1 MPYIINKTN
10 GAKITTVQDG
20 TIDTTSLD
28 IILVGKNYTGYG
40 ETFNENFVKMLEN
53 FASVTQPAKKI
64 TGQLWFDAT
73 SKKIKVYDGLQFKSI
88 GIVENGDNKPSGY
101 NAGDLWFNKSEGRLY
116 AYSGAGTNWILV
128 GPLTTRASVS
138 GPITTS
144 ITADDNTDND
154 IVKMVVNGTDAFVS
168 STAEFVPNDTETD
181 FKLVFP
187 KVKRGITLASMVDSL
202 KGISYDRLAGSGNIL
217 WGTAATAMGL
227 VKSNGVYLDAD
238 DYLPRAELA
247 SFSGSI
253 TVNNDDGLLLGSQ
266 QVLKIHMINGTANI
280 SHVGNNASNTIRFNV
295 STSNLTSTSQGAYYN
310 IFSIT
315 TGSNN
320 STLILPN
327 STTTSYIGTA
337 SQTFSYGFFN
347 TLTATTIN
355 GTAISGTTVR
365 DNTNRVITN
374 ITLTAQG
381 GLSGGGSIAGPSG
394 TLAFTNTGIL
404 SITGTTN
411 QISVTAGQNPTL
423 SLPQSIHTAAA
434 VTFSSVTAGT
444 INGDA
449 IYDNTARVVTTA
461 TIAGYAVTNLQG
473 TANQVS
479 VSASL
484 GTVTV
489 STPQNIHSGAS
500 PTFNGLTLSS
510 LTASGTAN
518 VYGTWQLAAGATFQ
532 ATFADLAERYAA
544 DAEYDP
550 GTVLVV
556 GGEFE
561 VTTTSRHGDTARAG
575 IVSTAP
581 AYTLNATAGD
591 DDTHPYI
598 AIAGRVPCKV
608 IGPISKGDLLV
619 TSTVR
624 GFAERAHAN
633 DNPNATIARALETFE
648 GAEGVI
654 EVMVV

>member
-10 GAKITTVQDG
+10 GTKITTVQDG
-20 TIDTTSLD
+20 TIDTASLD

-64 TGQLWFDAT
+64 TGQVWFDAS
-73 SKKIKVYDGLQFKSI
+73 SKKLKVYDGLQFKSL
-88 GIVENGDNKPSGY
+88 GIVESGENRPAGY

-116 AYSGAGTNWILV
+116 AYSGVGTSWILV

-138 GPITTS
+138 GPITTT
-144 ITADDNTDND
+144 IKADDNTSND
-154 IVKMVVNGTDAFVS
+154 VVKMVVNGSDAFVS
-168 STAEFVPNDTETD
+168 STSEFIPNDSEID
-181 FKLVFP
+181 FKAVFP
-187 KVKRGITLASMVDSL
+187 KVKRGITLADMINSTY
-202 KGISYDRLAGSGNIL
+202 GISYDRLAGTGNIL

-238 DYLPRAELA
+238 EYLPRAELA
-247 SFSGSI
+247 SFAGSI

-280 SHVGNNASNTIRFNV
+280 SHVGNNSSNTLRFNV
-295 STSNLTSTSQGAYYN
+295 STSNLTSNNQGAYYN

-320 STLILPN
+320 SALILPN
-327 STTTSYIGTA
+327 STATSYIGTA
-337 SQTFSYGFFN
+337 SQAFSFGYIN
-347 TLTATTIN
+347 TLTSLTVN
-355 GTAISGTTVR
+355 GTAINGTTIK
-365 DNTNRVITN
+365 DSNNRVITN
-374 ITLTAQG
+374 ITLTALG

-394 TLAFTNTGIL
+394 TLTFTNTGIL
-404 SITGTTN
+404 SVTGTLN
-411 QISVTAGQNPTL
+411 QVNVTSGQNPVL

-434 VTFSSVTAGT
+434 VTFSSVTAST

-449 IYDNTARVVTTA
+449 IYDSAARVVTTA
-461 TIAGYAVTNLQG
+461 TIAGYGVTNLSG
-473 TANQVS
+473 TANQIS

-484 GTVTV
+484 GAVTL
-489 STPQNIHSGAS
+489 STPQNIHTSAS
-500 PTFNGLTLSS
+500 PTFSGLTLSS
-510 LTASGTAN
+510 LSSNGTSN
-518 VYGTWQLAAGATFQ
+518 IYGTWQLASGATFQ
-532 ATFADLAERYAA
+532 ATFADLAERYEA
-544 DAEYDP
+544 DEEYLP
-550 GTVLVV
+550 GTVLVI
-556 GGEFE
+556 GGDKE
-561 VTTTSRHGDTARAG
+561 VTTTTRHGDTARAG

-598 AIAGRVPCKV
+598 ALAGRVPCKV
-608 IGPISKGDLLV
+608 IGPITKGDLLV

-633 DNPNATIARALETFE
+633 DNPNATIARALANFE
-648 GAEGVI
+648 GTEGVI

>member
-10 GAKITTVQDG
+10 GTKITTVQDG

-28 IILVGKNYTGYG
+28 IILVGRNYTGYG

-64 TGQLWFDAT
+64 TGQVWFDAS
-73 SKKIKVYDGLQFKSI
+73 SKKIKVYDGLQFKSL
-88 GIVENGDNKPSGY
+88 GIIESGDNRPAGY
-101 NAGDLWFNKSEGRLY
+101 NAGDLWFNKGEGRLY
-116 AYSGAGTNWILV
+116 AYSGVGTSWILV

-138 GPITTS
+138 GPITAS
-144 ITADDNTDND
+144 IKADDNTSND
-154 IVKMVVNGTDAFVS
+154 VVKMVVNGSDAFVS
-168 STAEFVPNDTETD
+168 STAEFVPNNSETD
-181 FKLVFP
+181 FKLVFS
-187 KVKRGITLASMVDSL
+187 KVKRGITLANMVDSTY
-202 KGISYDRLAGSGNIL
+202 GISYDRVAGSGNIM

-266 QVLKIHMINGTANI
+266 QVLKIHMIDGTANI
-280 SHVGNNASNTIRFNV
+280 SHVGNNASNTMRFNV
-295 STSNLTSTSQGAYYN
+295 TTANLTSNNQGSYYN

-320 STLILPN
+320 RTLILPN
-327 STTTSYIGTA
+327 STSTSFIGTA
-337 SQTFSYGFFN
+337 TQAFTYGFFN
-347 TLTATTIN
+347 TVTAATIIGTTIN
-355 GTAISGTTVR
+355 GTTIR

-404 SITGTTN
+404 SITGTAN

-449 IYDNTARVVTTA
+449 INDNGSRVVTAA
-461 TIAGYAVTNLQG
+461 TIAGYAVTSLSG
-473 TANQVS
+473 TANQIS
-479 VSASL
+479 ASASL
-484 GTVTV
+484 GVVTLT
-489 STPQNIHSGAS
+489 TPQNIHTGAS
-500 PTFNGLTLSS
+500 PTFNGLTLNSLSS
-510 LTASGTAN
+510 NGTAN
-518 VYGTWQLAAGATFQ
+518 IFGTWQLASGATFQ

-561 VTTTSRHGDTARAG
+561 VTTTTRHGDTARAG

-581 AYTLNATAGD
+581 AYTLNATAGN

-608 IGPISKGDLLV
+608 IGPITKGDLLV

-648 GAEGVI
+648 GIEGVI

>member
-238 DYLPRAELA
+238 DYLPRAEV
-247 SFSGSI
+247 SG
-253 TVNNDDGLLLGSQ
+253 V
-266 QVLKIHMINGTANI
+266 
-280 SHVGNNASNTIRFNV
+280 
-295 STSNLTSTSQGAYYN
+295 
-310 IFSIT
+310 
-315 TGSNN
+315 
-320 STLILPN
+320 
-327 STTTSYIGTA
+327 
-337 SQTFSYGFFN
+337 
-347 TLTATTIN
+347 
-355 GTAISGTTVR
+355 
-365 DNTNRVITN
+365 
-374 ITLTAQG
+374 
-381 GLSGGGSIAGPSG
+381 
-394 TLAFTNTGIL
+394 
-404 SITGTTN
+404 
-411 QISVTAGQNPTL
+411 
-423 SLPQSIHTAAA
+423 
-434 VTFSSVTAGT
+434 
-444 INGDA
+444 
-449 IYDNTARVVTTA
+449 
-461 TIAGYAVTNLQG
+461 
-473 TANQVS
+473 
-479 VSASL
+479 
-484 GTVTV
+484 
-489 STPQNIHSGAS
+489 
-500 PTFNGLTLSS
+500 
-510 LTASGTAN
+510 
-518 VYGTWQLAAGATFQ
+518 
-532 ATFADLAERYAA
+532 
-544 DAEYDP
+544 
-550 GTVLVV
+550 
-556 GGEFE
+556 
-561 VTTTSRHGDTARAG
+561 
-575 IVSTAP
+575 
-581 AYTLNATAGD
+581 
-591 DDTHPYI
+591 
-598 AIAGRVPCKV
+598 
-608 IGPISKGDLLV
+608 
-619 TSTVR
+619 
-624 GFAERAHAN
+624 
-633 DNPNATIARALETFE
+633 
-648 GAEGVI
+648 
-654 EVMVV
+654 